1 MTKDIA
7 QLFLTGRITEQE
19 AMELVASRKKLEK
32 DIDKACVKQGIAIT
46 TMRHE
51 YGSVPKRHATKYRA

>member
-7 QLFLTGRITEQE
+7 QLFLSGRITEQE
-19 AMELVASRKKLEK
+19 AMELVASRKKLDK
-32 DIDKACVKQGIAIT
+32 DIDKPCVKQGIAIT

-51 YGSVPKRHATKYRA
+51 YQGIRRRAPTKYRA

>member
-7 QLFLTGRITEQE
+7 QLFLTGRINEQE

-32 DIDKACVKQGIAIT
+32 DIDRACVKQGIAIT

-51 YGSVPKRHATKYRA
+51 YQGVRRRGPTKYRA